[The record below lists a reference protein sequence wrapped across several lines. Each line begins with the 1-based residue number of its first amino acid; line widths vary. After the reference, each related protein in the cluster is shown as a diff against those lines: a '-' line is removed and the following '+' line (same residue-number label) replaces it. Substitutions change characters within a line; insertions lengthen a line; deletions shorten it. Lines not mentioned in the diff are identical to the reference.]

1 MFVTLP
7 PMIQVLM
14 LTPRF
19 GHWFIGL
26 TWVRFITFRRGKQQ
40 RRGSSV
46 DGLVLSNI
54 RLEGYDD
61 DTKTEGLLDT
71 NEDYKI
77 QLTSDDS

>member
-7 PMIQVLM
+7 PMVQVLM
-14 LTPRF
+14 LTPRC
-19 GHWFIGL
+19 GRWFIDL

-46 DGLVLSNI
+46 DGLVLSGI

-61 DTKTEGLLDT
+61 GTKTERLLDT
-71 NEDYKI
+71 DEDYKY
-77 QLTSDDS
+77 S